1 MGLPTSSLR
10 GHPRVA
16 FWHMWHFS
24 LLSGERD
31 GATPANSRERG
42 NAAVR
47 FESESGVVENL
58 PWAHLRLPPFPR
70 VAIRVLQLASN
81 ENVQLHQ
88 LCELIS
94 SDPAFASEVL
104 TVANSVLY
112 SPRYPSSNIMQAVAV
127 LGANTLQGMCITV
140 GARAYLGKSM
150 SYPAMRGVWRH
161 NLACAIIAGRM
172 ASAGSLDRDTAYT
185 SGILHDIG
193 RIALAVILPK
203 EYASLLGSHRGSPDS
218 ILEGERGLFGGDH
231 CETGRRLI
239 SEWKLPTEFGPIVSE
254 HHCAHW
260 PEAAWGM
267 AELVRISC
275 RMADSAGFPAFPGCE
290 TTPYPTL
297 LEELPARERG
307 RFSPDLESLAAEVA
321 SGIHAIESV

>member
-1 MGLPTSSLR
+1 M
-10 GHPRVA
+10 
-16 FWHMWHFS
+16 
-24 LLSGERD
+24 
-31 GATPANSRERG
+31 
-42 NAAVR
+42 R
-47 FESESGVVENL
+47 FESESGMVENL

-70 VAIRVLQLASN
+70 VAIRVLQLVNN

-112 SPRYPSSNIMQAVAV
+112 SPRYPSSNILQAVAV
-127 LGANTLQGMCITV
+127 LGANALQGMCITV

-172 ASAGSLDRDTAYT
+172 ASAGSLDKDTAYT

-193 RIALAVILPK
+193 RIALAVIQPK
-203 EYASLLGSHRGSPDS
+203 EYANLLASHRGTPVS
-218 ILEGERGLFGGDH
+218 ILAGERGLFGWDH
-231 CETGRRLI
+231 GETGRRLI
-239 SEWKLPTEFGPIVSE
+239 SEWKLPSEFSSIVAE
-254 HHCAHW
+254 HHCAREQ
-260 PEAAWGM
+260 EAAWGV
-267 AELVRISC
+267 AELVKTSC

-290 TTPYPTL
+290 TTPYPAL
-297 LEELPARERG
+297 LEELPERERAH
-307 RFSPDLESLAAEVA
+307 FCPDLETLATEVA